1 MSQIIHV
8 TVKAH
13 PKRPTSIISVSKSGD
28 MVVSIGTLPVMGK
41 ANKML
46 ILLLAKHFR
55 VSPSQILLIK
65 GHLSSYKVIEVLGS
79 GTN

>member
-1 MSQIIHV
+1 MSRIIHV

-46 ILLLAKHFR
+46 LLLLAKHFD
-55 VSPSQILLIK
+55 VPPS
-65 GHLSSYKVIEVLGS
+65 KVILSKGSQSNYKTIQVLD
-79 GTN
+79 